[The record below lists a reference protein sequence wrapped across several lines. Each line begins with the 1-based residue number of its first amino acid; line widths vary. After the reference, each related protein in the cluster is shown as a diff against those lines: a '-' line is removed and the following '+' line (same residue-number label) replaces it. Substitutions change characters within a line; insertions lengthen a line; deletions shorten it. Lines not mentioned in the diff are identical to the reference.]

1 MRRLWLRAT
10 PAIALGSVL
19 ALGGAEARAADSR
32 DAAAAEALFEDAKKL
47 LESGDASAACPKFA
61 ESYRLDPATGA
72 LFALALCHEREGK
85 VATAWVEFI
94 ETAGRANADRNPERE
109 AAARERASALE
120 PRLSFVTIRV
130 DPATIGLTGLTI
142 LRDGVPLGPA
152 AFGTSLPVDPGRHVV
167 HAEAP
172 GYAPWEASFE
182 IGDAPQRSAL
192 QVPALVALPSPSP
205 SARAPAAPPKPLPP
219 PSSPGSF
226 EMTPLRLGGIALGA
240 AGVACLGI
248 ATGAT
253 IRALDKKASSDDTCD
268 ATGCDDA
275 GHDDRV
281 AAQEAA
287 VWATAS
293 AISGAVLLGAGA
305 VLYVLGKPHA
315 SHAPASKSSL
325 LLGRSRASFR
335 YDF

>member
-1 MRRLWLRAT
+1 M
-10 PAIALGSVL
+10 PAIALGSSLVL
-19 ALGGAEARAADSR
+19 GEPEARAADAR

-47 LESGDASAACPKFA
+47 LESGDAAAACPKFA

-94 ETAGRANADRNPERE
+94 ETAARANADRNPERE

-130 DPATIGLTGLTI
+130 DPATVGLAGLTI

-167 HAEAP
+167 RAEAP
-172 GYAPWEASFE
+172 GYAPWETSFAV
-182 IGDAPQRSAL
+182 GDAPQRSAL
-192 QVPALVALPSPSP
+192 QVPALVAL
-205 SARAPAAPPKPLPP
+205 APASAPGHGQATPPKPLPP
-219 PSSPGSF
+219 AASRGML
-226 EMTPLRLGGIALGA
+226 ELTPLRLGGVALGA

-248 ATGAT
+248 ATAAT
-253 IRALDKKASSDDTCD
+253 IRALDKKASSDPKCD
-268 ATGCDDA
+268 ETGCDDA

-315 SHAPASKSSL
+315 SHPPPSKSSL
-325 LLGRSRASFR
+325 LVGPKLAAFR
-335 YDF
+335 YEF

>member
-1 MRRLWLRAT
+1 
-10 PAIALGSVL
+10 
-19 ALGGAEARAADSR
+19 
-32 DAAAAEALFEDAKKL
+32 L
-47 LESGDASAACPKFA
+47 LESGDAAAACPKFA

-94 ETAGRANADRNPERE
+94 ETAARANSERNPERE

-130 DPATIGLTGLTI
+130 DPATLGVAGLTI

-167 HAEAP
+167 RAEAP

-192 QVPALVALPSPSP
+192 AVPALTALAPPP
-205 SARAPAAPPKPLPP
+205 SARTPVTPPKPLPP
-219 PSSPGSF
+219 PLAPGSF
-226 EMTPLRLGGIALGA
+226 EMTPLRLGGVALGA

-248 ATGAT
+248 ATAAT
-253 IRALDKKASSDDTCD
+253 IRALDKKASSDPTCD
-268 ATGCDDA
+268 ATGCDDQ

-315 SHAPASKSSL
+315 SHPAAA
-325 LLGRSRASFR
+325 RSAFLVGPKLTAFR
-335 YDF
+335 YEF